1 MADTSTD
8 GVSGGPSGG
17 FAGITS
23 DPQQNANGGM
33 QGNNTLKQQG
43 EKVERDPKEAAL
55 VKKLWKA
62 WEKARKF
69 DENFRKQ
76 VAIDR
81 QYAAGTSDLSWAV
94 TTNLIGAF
102 IDILVALLYAR
113 DPDVSVK
120 KATQVDETDTQ
131 QMEAFAL
138 TLQIV
143 ISHLWRKGRLKKA
156 ARKQVRG
163 VLSTAEGWL
172 KCNLFSEKTPQPETE
187 QALNDARETV
197 ARLQAQIALL
207 EDPQGK
213 SEETLEAEKAEKEAL
228 IEELESKIE
237 VAVNKLFAIDYVR
250 TERIQVSTDVE
261 QIEDYVNANW
271 IGDESFIDC
280 EEALERFPRLKP
292 EDLKTAKK
300 YYQQEPKELT
310 TRENSNALP
319 QGTMTAE
326 SAQTFSPSQSGSEQ
340 EAFLHVVEIWDRRDK
355 HIRTM
360 IEGVDCWAKE
370 PFEPPYPTSRFYPY
384 FYLAFYEVDGQ
395 RHAQSLAWRLYKLQD
410 EYSATRSNFRLTRER
425 SIPGVL
431 FNATQLDDTEAR
443 KLEKSKHQEYTALK
457 PSDPA
462 VPLAN
467 VFAAKPVQGID
478 PRLYDPTYILSDME
492 RISGVQEALSAAINK
507 PGNPSTATEAT
518 IQQQGT
524 NARTSSDRDY
534 LEEMLTELAQYTA
547 EQSLQCLLPQ
557 EAMRI
562 AGKQAFW
569 PYGMSIEDLFTL
581 VEVQIQAGTTGKPKA
596 PVDQQA
602 WATLLP
608 IIKQTIAEIRQ
619 QLAAGD
625 TASAQANIELIK
637 ETMKRLGD
645 ETDPDRFIPK
655 APAPGTPGAG
665 SPPAPVMPKVTVALK
680 GELSPQ
686 ASAMLVS
693 PAVAIDQ
700 ASMPPPAQ
708 PDQQGAGAP
717 AAPSPA
723 GPGPQ

>member
-1 MADTSTD
+1 MDVSTS

-23 DPQQNANGGM
+23 DPR
-33 QGNNTLKQQG
+33 QGASGAVQDTNTVGQQG
-43 EKVERDPKEAAL
+43 KPERDPKEESR
-55 VKKLWKA
+55 VRKLWKE
-62 WEKARKF
+62 WERGRKF

-81 QYAAGTSDLSWAV
+81 TYAAGTSDLSWAV

-113 DPDVSVK
+113 DPDVSAK
-120 KATQVDETDTQ
+120 KAAQVDESGTAD
-131 QMEAFAL
+131 MEAFAL

-143 ISHLWRKGRLKKA
+143 ISHLWKKGRLKKA
-156 ARKQVRG
+156 ARKQVRST
-163 VLSTAEGWL
+163 LSTAEGWL
-172 KCNLFSEKTPQPETE
+172 KCNLFSEKTPQPGTE
-187 QALNDARETV
+187 QALNDARETM
-197 ARLQAQIALL
+197 ARLDAQMKLL

-213 SEETLEAEKAEKEAL
+213 DQDTLEAEKAEKTAL
-228 IEELESKIE
+228 IEELETKIE
-237 VAVNKLFAIDYVR
+237 VAVNKLFAIDFVR

-261 QIEDYVNANW
+261 QIEDYTNANW
-271 IGDESFIDC
+271 IGDESFIDA
-280 EEALERFPRLKP
+280 EEALERFSRLTP
-292 EDLKTAKK
+292 EDLRLAKK
-300 YYQQEPKELT
+300 YYMQEPKELT

-326 SAQTFSPSQSGSEQ
+326 SAQTFSPSQSGAEQ
-340 EAFLHVVEIWDRRDK
+340 AEFVHIVEIWDRRDK

-360 IEGVDCWAKE
+360 IEGVNAWAKE

-395 RHAQSLAWRLYKLQD
+395 RHAQSLSWRLYKLQD

-431 FNATQLDDTEAR
+431 FNSTGLDDTEAR
-443 KLEKSKHQEYTALK
+443 KLEGSKHQEYTALK
-457 PSDPA
+457 PSDPS
-462 VPLAN
+462 VPLQN
-467 VFAAKPVQGID
+467 LFAPKPVQGID

-492 RISGVQEALSAAINK
+492 RVSGVQEALSAAINK
-507 PGNPSTATEAT
+507 PGNPSTATEAS

-524 NARTSSDRDY
+524 NARTSSDRDF

-547 EQSLQCLLPQ
+547 EQALQCLTIP

-562 AGKQAFW
+562 AGQKAFW
-569 PYGMSIEDLFTL
+569 PEGMSIEDLFTL

-596 PVDQQA
+596 PTDQQA

-608 IIKQTIAEIRQ
+608 IIKQTIMEIRQ
-619 QLAAGD
+619 QLASGD
-625 TASAQANIELIK
+625 TTSAQANIELIK

-655 APAPGTPGAG
+655 SPPPGTPGAG
-665 SPPAPVMPKVTVALK
+665 APPAPVMPKVTVALK
-680 GELSPQ
+680 GELSPE
-686 ASAMLVS
+686 AAADLVA
-693 PAVAIDQ
+693 PAVALDQ
-700 ASMPPPAQ
+700 SAMAQVQPASPEQGAGGPPPA
-708 PDQQGAGAP
+708 P
-717 AAPSPA
+717 ARPV
-723 GPGPQ
+723 

>member
-1 MADTSTD
+1 
-8 GVSGGPSGG
+8 
-17 FAGITS
+17 
-23 DPQQNANGGM
+23 
-33 QGNNTLKQQG
+33 
-43 EKVERDPKEAAL
+43 
-55 VKKLWKA
+55 
-62 WEKARKF
+62 
-69 DENFRKQ
+69 
-76 VAIDR
+76 
-81 QYAAGTSDLSWAV
+81 
-94 TTNLIGAF
+94 
-102 IDILVALLYAR
+102 
-113 DPDVSVK
+113 
-120 KATQVDETDTQ
+120 
-131 QMEAFAL
+131 
-138 TLQIV
+138 
-143 ISHLWRKGRLKKA
+143 
-156 ARKQVRG
+156 
-163 VLSTAEGWL
+163 
-172 KCNLFSEKTPQPETE
+172 
-187 QALNDARETV
+187 
-197 ARLQAQIALL
+197 
-207 EDPQGK
+207 
-213 SEETLEAEKAEKEAL
+213 
-228 IEELESKIE
+228 LESKIE

>member
-443 KLEKSKHQEYTALK
+443 KLEKSKHQEFTALK
-457 PSDPA
+457 PGDPA

-467 VFAAKPVQGID
+467 IFAAKPVQGID

>member
-1 MADTSTD
+1 
-8 GVSGGPSGG
+8 
-17 FAGITS
+17 
-23 DPQQNANGGM
+23 
-33 QGNNTLKQQG
+33 
-43 EKVERDPKEAAL
+43 
-55 VKKLWKA
+55 
-62 WEKARKF
+62 
-69 DENFRKQ
+69 
-76 VAIDR
+76 
-81 QYAAGTSDLSWAV
+81 
-94 TTNLIGAF
+94 
-102 IDILVALLYAR
+102 
-113 DPDVSVK
+113 
-120 KATQVDETDTQ
+120 
-131 QMEAFAL
+131 
-138 TLQIV
+138 
-143 ISHLWRKGRLKKA
+143 
-156 ARKQVRG
+156 
-163 VLSTAEGWL
+163 
-172 KCNLFSEKTPQPETE
+172 
-187 QALNDARETV
+187 
-197 ARLQAQIALL
+197 
-207 EDPQGK
+207 
-213 SEETLEAEKAEKEAL
+213 
-228 IEELESKIE
+228 
-237 VAVNKLFAIDYVR
+237 
-250 TERIQVSTDVE
+250 
-261 QIEDYVNANW
+261 
-271 IGDESFIDC
+271 
-280 EEALERFPRLKP
+280 
-292 EDLKTAKK
+292 
-300 YYQQEPKELT
+300 
-310 TRENSNALP
+310 
-319 QGTMTAE
+319 
-326 SAQTFSPSQSGSEQ
+326 
-340 EAFLHVVEIWDRRDK
+340 
-355 HIRTM
+355 
-360 IEGVDCWAKE
+360 
-370 PFEPPYPTSRFYPY
+370 
-384 FYLAFYEVDGQ
+384 
-395 RHAQSLAWRLYKLQD
+395 
-410 EYSATRSNFRLTRER
+410 LTRER